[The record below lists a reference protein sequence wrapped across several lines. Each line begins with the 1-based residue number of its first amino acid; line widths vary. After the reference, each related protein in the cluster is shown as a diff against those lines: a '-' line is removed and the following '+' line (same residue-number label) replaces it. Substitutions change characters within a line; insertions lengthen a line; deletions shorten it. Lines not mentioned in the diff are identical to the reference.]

1 MARRAGT
8 KKKAAKVRRASR
20 ATLSSGSRDG
30 AAALR
35 QALLDLVE
43 ERGWLDLSFADI
55 VEKAGLSIAEAHG
68 IYRSKTAILLAI
80 TRDID
85 ERVFAGIDSAPLEGS
100 VKDRLFDLLMRRFDI
115 LKADQGAYRRLMR
128 QLPATP
134 AEAAAML
141 CRLRRSLAMMLEAAG
156 VSASG
161 LRGALR
167 VEGLGLIYA
176 AGLRAFAGDDSED
189 LSKTMAEIDKRLG
202 QAERLS
208 GVLHRRRS
216 EEAAA

>member
-1 MARRAGT
+1 MAKRAAT
-8 KKKAAKVRRASR
+8 KKKAAKAKRPPRAAS
-20 ATLSSGSRDG
+20 TGSQDS

-35 QALLDLVE
+35 QSLLDLVE

-85 ERVFAGIDSAPLEGS
+85 ERVFRGLDNDPLEGS

-115 LKADQGAYRRLMR
+115 LKADRDAYRRLMR

-134 AEAAAML
+134 AEAAAVI
-141 CRLRRSLAMMLEAAG
+141 CRLRRSLSMMLEAAG

-161 LRGALR
+161 LRGVLR
-167 VEGLGLIYA
+167 LKGLGLVYA
-176 AGLRAFAGDDSED
+176 AGLRAFAADDSED

-208 GVLHRRRS
+208 GMLHRRRP